1 MGGMKQFLCFVG
13 IGLVSTIPGEVLNQV
28 LSHRNPRA
36 FGVTMISYTAL
47 MVVGYFVGE
56 AGSRGNRRPA
66 TAARNQYLLFGS
78 LGLAVE
84 WLLLGN
90 APVLEL
96 LQPIVQ
102 PGMFTFW
109 GTMMLAPRL
118 LREPSAFAALKR
130 ATLRYF
136 VAFSGLYLLVAL
148 VVPREKGGIYLGF
161 IIFAAGYTGLNV
173 YYWRYFRQLRA
184 NEDSDPAN

>member
-1 MGGMKQFLCFVG
+1 MGGMKQFFCFVG
-13 IGLVSTIPGEVLNQV
+13 IGLVSTIPGELLNQL

-36 FGVTMISYTAL
+36 FGVTMISYTVL

-56 AGSRGNRRPA
+56 AGSRGNGRPA

-90 APVLEL
+90 APVLDL

-118 LREPSAFAALKR
+118 LREPPAFAALQR
-130 ATLRYF
+130 ASLRYF
-136 VAFSGLYLLVAL
+136 MTFSVLYLLVAL
-148 VVPREKGGIYLGF
+148 VVPREKGGIFFGF
-161 IIFAAGYTGLNV
+161 IIFSAGYTGLNV
-173 YYWRYFRQLRA
+173 YYRRYFRQLRA
-184 NEDSDPAN
+184 GEDSVP